1 MAYEATIQPPSPP
14 RGRVSDKEADRLRKE
29 AESWAG
35 SERDET
41 EAKLRKWALGI
52 SIASS
57 GAVLLAGVKYLFSKK

>member
-1 MAYEATIQPPSPP
+1 MAYEATIQPPTPP
-14 RGRVSDKEADRLRKE
+14 RAQVSNKEADRLRKE
-29 AESWAG
+29 AASWTG

-57 GAVLLAGVKYLFSKK
+57 GAVLVAGLKYIFGKK